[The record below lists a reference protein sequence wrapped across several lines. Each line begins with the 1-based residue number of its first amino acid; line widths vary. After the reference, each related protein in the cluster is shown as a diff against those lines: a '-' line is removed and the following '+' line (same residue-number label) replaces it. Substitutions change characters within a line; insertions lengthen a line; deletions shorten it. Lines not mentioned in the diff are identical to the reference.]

1 VLGEVKDVP
10 VASKVK
16 IPVARIGLSVSKIA
30 GNAVHLDNLKMY
42 ATGVAAD
49 FELYNA
55 KTGIEYTDLETAKD
69 SNTAYRLSW
78 MNATA
83 YEKVYSVIAEYS
95 DGTSKVIEEI
105 KLAPGTDYVSMGI
118 VEVKD
123 GQTVKVY
130 ARNDSQPEPENGG
143 NKPSDK
149 PGATEEKNDD
159 TVLLIVVLVVAV
171 ILVGIAITI
180 ALLLSKKKKSKKK
193 SKKTVKKAPK
203 KEIEGESAE

>member
-1 VLGEVKDVP
+1 
-10 VASKVK
+10 
-16 IPVARIGLSVSKIA
+16 
-30 GNAVHLDNLKMY
+30 MY
-42 ATGVAAD
+42 ANGVAAD

-83 YEKVYSVIAEYS
+83 YEKIYSIIAEYS

-105 KLAPGTDYVSMGI
+105 KMAPGTDFVSTGI

-123 GQTVKVY
+123 GQSVKIY
-130 ARNDSQPEPENGG
+130 ARNDSQPEPENGNKPG
-143 NKPSDK
+143 NKP
-149 PGATEEKNDD
+149 GASTEKNNE

-171 ILVGIAITI
+171 VLVGVAITI
-180 ALLLSKKKKSKKK
+180 ALLLTKKKKSKKK
-193 SKKTVKKAPK
+193 AKKTTKNKSV
-203 KEIEGESAE
+203 E